1 MDDREFFTK
10 LASLD
15 RGIADRWKRATGGRL
30 SARVGEKAVEAI
42 VIPVLLTKKVTASQA
57 QALAMVFHTEGLNTE
72 ARIFMVTAIIAAY
85 DNDIFFAGSAKPLIT
100 RDDLQPIDAALGM
113 ANVGKIHFTSP
124 GTGMT
129 YAPDLYNAIRGLIYA
144 GKIRV
149 FEADAAL
156 LLTRLGN
163 YRGDLNRIVLYKG
176 AAPAAR
182 AEMIVHEVTHAIQDW
197 RNLDSTVKFIEAD
210 AYIAGAVAALGAN
223 PDYSFLEYKAEQT
236 AAKELILDGSAARMD
251 RAWTEAY
258 ANLVKRIEATPTY
271 RATSNLKFG
280 GADKKGRAD
289 KATLF
294 KDALAYFKADNIF
307 AAAVDDFYQMGSDA
321 SKYVKRLLALGG
333 K

>member
-1 MDDREFFTK
+1 MDDREFFTQ

-30 SARVGEKAVEAI
+30 SARVGEKAIEDI

-57 QALAMVFHTEGLNTE
+57 QALAMVFHTDGLNTE
-72 ARIFMVTAIIAAY
+72 ARIFLVTAIIAAY

-129 YAPDLYNAIRGLIYA
+129 YTPNLYNAIRGLIHDR
-144 GKIRV
+144 KIRL
-149 FEADAAL
+149 FEVDAAEM
-156 LLTRLGN
+156 LTRLGD
-163 YRGDLNRIVLYKG
+163 YRGDLNRLVLYKG

-182 AEMIVHEVTHAIQDW
+182 AEIIVHEATHAIQDW
-197 RNLDSTVKFIEAD
+197 RNLDSIHKFTEAD
-210 AYIAGAVAALGAN
+210 AYIAGAVSALRAN
-223 PDYSFLEYKAEQT
+223 PDYILEYKAEQK
-236 AAKELILDGSAARMD
+236 AAYDLILDGRAARMD
-251 RAWTEAY
+251 KAWTEAY
-258 ANLVKRIEATPTY
+258 ANLVKRIEATPAY
-271 RATSNLKFG
+271 QATSNLKFG

-289 KATLF
+289 KAALF
-294 KDALAYFKADNIF
+294 KDALTHFNADNIF
-307 AAAVDDFYQMGSDA
+307 AAAIGDFYQMGTDA
-321 SKYVKRLLALGG
+321 SKYVQRWLALGG